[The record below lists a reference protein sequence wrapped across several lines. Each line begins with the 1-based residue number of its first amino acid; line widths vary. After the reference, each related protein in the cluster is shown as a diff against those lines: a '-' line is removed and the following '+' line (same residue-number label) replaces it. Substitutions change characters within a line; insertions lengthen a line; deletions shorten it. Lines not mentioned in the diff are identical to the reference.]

1 MTTRTFVDK
10 NGNEWSWEE
19 TPEVKRVLKE
29 YHAQFSGNYPGPLY
43 APHPHIKNG
52 KETN

>member
-19 TPEVKRVLKE
+19 TSETQKQLKKLQKIGTEALNELHKVVNDSDISSKVK
-29 YHAQFSGNYPGPLY
+29 
-43 APHPHIKNG
+43 
-52 KETN
+52 

>member
-1 MTTRTFVDK
+1 MTTRTFVTKSGDTY
-10 NGNEWSWEE
+10 EWDE
-19 TPEVKRVLKE
+19 TPEVKKALKE

-43 APHPHIKNG
+43 APNPHIKDG